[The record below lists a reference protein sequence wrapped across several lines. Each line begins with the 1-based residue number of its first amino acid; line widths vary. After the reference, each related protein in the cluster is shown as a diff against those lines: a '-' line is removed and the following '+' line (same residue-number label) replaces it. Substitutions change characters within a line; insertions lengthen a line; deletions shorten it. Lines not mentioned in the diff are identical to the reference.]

1 MKLQTQNTNAKRVVA
16 KKLHVVAILTKLPT
30 WPLISEEYSIFRNSQ
45 RRCSLNKAVFKDF
58 AIFTGK
64 QLCWSHFLRQAC
76 KFIENGLQHNC
87 FPVNIAKF
95 LRTVTLKNI
104 CKRLPLNIDES
115 FCLFTVSL
123 QPSNVVQK

>member
-87 FPVNIAKF
+87 LPVNIAKF
-95 LRTVTLKNI
+95 LRTLTLKNI